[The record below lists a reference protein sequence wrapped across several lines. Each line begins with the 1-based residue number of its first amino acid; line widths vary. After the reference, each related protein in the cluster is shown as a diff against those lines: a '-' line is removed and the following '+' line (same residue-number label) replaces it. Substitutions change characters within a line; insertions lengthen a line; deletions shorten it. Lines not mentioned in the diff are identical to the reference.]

1 MHDRLLLV
9 NRAQYQLFNKQ
20 NPKILTGLPTPRL
33 LLAFFIAILGQL
45 LDIHGINS
53 IVVVIVTDKMVTF
66 EPTDLEFVI
75 EEVLTLVLA
84 RTNEEDT
91 EVRVVW
97 QYLELL
103 YYLLEEL
110 TELFPVVVDCQV
122 SKVDPALSSSTVQQL

>member
-20 NPKILTGLPTPRL
+20 NPKILTSLPTPRL

-91 EVRVVW
+91 EVRVV
-97 QYLELL
+97 
-103 YYLLEEL
+103 
-110 TELFPVVVDCQV
+110 
-122 SKVDPALSSSTVQQL
+122 